1 MLFCFVVYNF
11 TPNYKSTS
19 RAILY
24 IILIDYYLC
33 SQLRTPFYRVL
44 FPCPCRLDDNEW
56 HTVHVKL
63 DERGQ
68 MSVRVDGEPIQL
80 SNSGAQTLEL
90 AG

>member
-1 MLFCFVVYNF
+1 M
-11 TPNYKSTS
+11 
-19 RAILY
+19 
-24 IILIDYYLC
+24 
-33 SQLRTPFYRVL
+33 
-44 FPCPCRLDDNEW
+44 FPCLCRLDDNAW

-80 SNSGAQTLEL
+80 SNSGTQTLEL